1 MGISERMLEA
11 LIDLVEIKLRS
22 MEACDR
28 KDAHELA
35 NLERCLDELRAI
47 MSGASQGGAVIA
59 PQSSAK
65 RSCAA
70 I

>member
-1 MGISERMLEA
+1 
-11 LIDLVEIKLRS
+11 

-35 NLERCLDELRAI
+35 NLERCLDELRVI